1 MSFYLYST
9 IVFDSKSQDEKNYFL
24 KKEILSLNVSLPHIS
39 QKKDCSRRKLSLKL
53 NKRTDVTKYTLLC
66 FFACEPHSRLMLIIK
81 WHENRHTNNQVNVCL
96 SVRLSVRALASKRL
110 IWLNEI
116 SHAQ

>member
-1 MSFYLYST
+1 
-9 IVFDSKSQDEKNYFL
+9 
-24 KKEILSLNVSLPHIS
+24 
-39 QKKDCSRRKLSLKL
+39 
-53 NKRTDVTKYTLLC
+53 
-66 FFACEPHSRLMLIIK
+66 MLIIK